1 MRPDRTN
8 YEIWLVDYLDGT
20 LDTGRQRELLLF
32 LDENPD
38 IREELSDMLK
48 YRIIQPVEKFSCKN
62 SLKKTQADLSESQFE
77 LLCVAASENDIT
89 EDQKSELDEIIDGN
103 PEKRKIAEQIRRIKL
118 VPPLAEYRY
127 KSRLKKLTLPQ
138 KIIRYSV
145 ISISAAA
152 AILVL
157 VTILRNPVLTV
168 PDNQLLATSNDT
180 VHKESV
186 TTHKPENFITRQP
199 ELVADN
205 VNHAAAKKDHNIQEG
220 IKSDNQ
226 AILVSEKTETASSL
240 SFIRNSEISKIDY
253 SRSVS
258 LSNNEISRT
267 LVAINLIP
275 VPDIPEEERPGLNES
290 ITRFFREKIF
300 KSETKEKGSLK
311 GYEIADAG
319 INGLNRLFGWEM
331 SLEKKTDEKG
341 EVNSVYFN
349 SRLLKFNA
357 PVKKSEPLE

>member
-1 MRPDRTN
+1 
-8 YEIWLVDYLDGT
+8 
-20 LDTGRQRELLLF
+20 
-32 LDENPD
+32 
-38 IREELSDMLK
+38 MLN
-48 YRIIQPVEKFSCKN
+48 YRIAQPVEKFSCKN

-89 EDQKSELDEIIDGN
+89 EDQKSELDEIIGGN
-103 PEKRKIAEQIRRIKL
+103 PEKRKIAEQIKSIKL

-127 KSRLKKLTLPQ
+127 KSRLKKLTIPQ

-157 VTILRNPVLTV
+157 VTILRKPVLTV
-168 PDNQLLATSNDT
+168 HDNPLLATPNDT
-180 VHKESV
+180 VLKESV
-186 TTHKPENFITRQP
+186 ITSKPDNYVIKQP

-205 VNHAAAKKDHNIQEG
+205 VNRAAARKDKKIQEG
-220 IKSDNQ
+220 IKSDTQ
-226 AILVSEKTETASSL
+226 VILVSEKTDSASSPA
-240 SFIRNSEISKIDY
+240 FIRSSEISKIDY

-258 LSNNEISRT
+258 LSNNEIGRT

-275 VPDIPEEERPGLNES
+275 VPDITEEERPGLNES
-290 ITRFFREKIF
+290 IARFFREKIF
-300 KSETKEKGSLK
+300 KSETQEKGSLK

-331 SLEKKTDEKG
+331 SLDKKTDEKG